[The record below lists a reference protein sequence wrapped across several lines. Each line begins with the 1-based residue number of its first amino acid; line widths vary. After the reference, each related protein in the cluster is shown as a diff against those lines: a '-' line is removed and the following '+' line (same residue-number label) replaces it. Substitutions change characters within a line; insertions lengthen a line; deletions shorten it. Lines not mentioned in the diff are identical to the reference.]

1 MKQQEYIIPVK
12 EGCEMKTAQMLDA
25 LGIELPVPHR
35 ISPFFYHLLKT
46 SHKLKHT
53 IIVYS
58 LLFPKEITMRPNT
71 YNTAPSGNRRW
82 LHYRESVN

>member
-1 MKQQEYIIPVK
+1 MKQQEYIIHVK

-35 ISPFFYHLLKT
+35 FSPFFYHLLKT

-58 LLFPKEITMRPNT
+58 LLFQKEIAMRKELFYLYPP
-71 YNTAPSGNRRW
+71 AF
-82 LHYRESVN
+82 